1 MDAAVM
7 LEAAIALLALGGLI
21 GYLAARVVY
30 REMLAVQQK
39 RLDLARYEAREWEK
53 RNELVSALL
62 NAMLRMERQRRG
74 LPVTPAMKDEPTLR
88 IVK

>member
-39 RLDLARYEAREWEK
+39 RLDLARYETAEWQK

-74 LPVTPAMKDEPTLR
+74 LVTLTPKPLR
-88 IVK
+88 RVK